1 MTKEQERLATAGV
14 RVLTAGAVS
23 ETQWE
28 LVRRGFAEWF
38 GRYGFSGY
46 VRDLDGLRRDMK
58 GPDRPDSV
66 PIVWHIRLCHVL
78 TSASGSGV
86 AARELASLIR
96 ELEPIPAASL
106 PEPPPS
112 LDHLDFRGSTFNGMV
127 AAVQH
132 NHYGTSILHD
142 PAGWSTV
149 EAADPIGLGVR
160 RTRRLDKDPELPPYV
175 RRDVDERLRALVSD
189 GGLVVVTGEP
199 LSGKSRTAWAAVLG
213 ALPPKTRVYSPSP
226 GADLRALPG
235 VLRDRDGSY
244 VLWLDELEGHLGE
257 RGLDSALLARLA
269 ELRVPVVATMSDEAY
284 DARRF
289 GGGPAARVLA
299 RAEPVEL
306 TCRWSAAELKRLLLE
321 GDPRLVG
328 ARLWRGDRGV
338 TEYLAVAPELWD
350 EWWRARRA
358 TAHPRGHVLVR
369 VAVDLARLGVEGGV
383 SPDVLEELS
392 AHYELWEGFDP
403 ERESRVQA
411 LAWATELRD
420 GVTGMLVEDGPR
432 GELRAFGSLAADA
445 GRSSQTR
452 RIPHDVWEAVST
464 LALDEGA
471 ESAFYQRFAAAAVA
485 YFMPHASVGSPEAL
499 FRLGRYDHGLGV
511 IDQEHCF
518 REAANQ
524 GHSRAAAALAELFMA
539 RGDTAEAEPYLEQ
552 AAEAGDAKAAAALG
566 SLLRDRAEAWLRQA
580 AEAGDPA
587 AAHELGDM
595 LVGTGRED
603 EALRWYRKSAAAG
616 RREVAASLGT
626 LLRSWRDPEADSWLR
641 YAAAWGD
648 ARGAGEIGIQL
659 SWVPGGNGAE
669 MERFFRQAADGGD
682 ANAARNLG
690 LRLEESGRFEE
701 AMARYHQALQG
712 GVVDAEKSIAQLLFR
727 QGKTAEAEEWLRR
740 AAIANPT
747 GLPAALP
754 PPPQPQPE
762 DDPTP
767 DTVRE

>member
-1 MTKEQERLATAGV
+1 MATDVERLAVDGAGLLAEGAASTALWVPV
-14 RVLTAGAVS
+14 RD
-23 ETQWE
+23 
-28 LVRRGFAEWF
+28 GFAEWF
-38 GRYGFSGY
+38 RRHASTYRSFG
-46 VRDLDGLRRDMK
+46 DLAELSPNTPERQWYLK
-58 GPDRPDSV
+58 
-66 PIVWHIRLCHVL
+66 LLHVL
-78 TSASGSGV
+78 VNAPRPV
-86 AARELASLIR
+86 LAAAELVSLID
-96 ELEPIPAASL
+96 ELTPYFAAGPHEPYS
-106 PEPPPS
+106 S
-112 LDHLDFRGSTFNGMV
+112 QDHLDFRGSTFNGTV

-132 NHYGTSILHD
+132 NHYGTGTLHD

-160 RTRRLDKDPELPPYV
+160 RTRRLDKDPELPAYV
-175 RRDVDERLRALVSD
+175 GRDIDERLRALVSG

-213 ALPPKTRVYSPSP
+213 ALSPKTRVHSPSP

-244 VLWLDELEGHLGE
+244 VLWLDDLDGHFGE
-257 RGLDSALLARLA
+257 RGLDSALLAQLA
-269 ELRVPVVATMSDEAY
+269 ELRVPVVATMNDEAY

-299 RAEPVEL
+299 RAEPLEL
-306 TCRWSAAELKRLLLE
+306 TCRWSEAELTRLARE
-321 GDPRLVG
+321 RDPRLAD
-328 ARLWRGDRGV
+328 AREWRGKRGV
-338 TEYLAVAPELWD
+338 TEYLAVGPELWD

-358 TAHPRGHVLVR
+358 TAHPRGHVVVR
-369 VAVDLARLGVEGGV
+369 VAADLARLGVDKGV

-392 AHYELWEGFDP
+392 AHYELFEGLDP
-403 ERESRVQA
+403 ERESRA
-411 LAWATELRD
+411 DAFAWATEVRH

-445 GRSSQTR
+445 RRSSQTR
-452 RIPHDVWEAVST
+452 KVPYGVWEAVRT
-464 LALDEGA
+464 LALDEG
-471 ESAFYQRFAAAAVA
+471 EGSAFHLRFAKAAAA
-485 YFMPHASVGSPEAL
+485 YFMPHAAAGSPEAL
-499 FRLGRYDHGLGV
+499 FRLGRYDHGLGT
-511 IDQEHCF
+511 IDQEYCF
-518 REAANQ
+518 RKAADE
-524 GHSRAAAALAELFMA
+524 GHFRAAAALAELFVA
-539 RGDTAEAEPYLEQ
+539 RGDTAGAEPYLEQ
-552 AAEAGDAKAAAALG
+552 AAEAGDAEAAATLG
-566 SLLRDRAEAWLRQA
+566 TLLRDRAETWLCQA

-603 EALRWYRKSAAAG
+603 EALRWYRKAAAAG

-648 ARGAGEIGIQL
+648 ARGAGEMGIQL
-659 SWVPGGNGAE
+659 SWVPGGDEAE
-669 MERFFRQAADGGD
+669 MGRFFRQAADGGD

-690 LRLEESGRFEE
+690 VLLEESGRFEE

-712 GVVDAEKSIAQLLFR
+712 GVVDAEKSIGQLLYR
-727 QGKTAEAEEWLRR
+727 QGETAEAEVWLRR

-754 PPPQPQPE
+754 PPPPQPE
-762 DDPTP
+762 ADPAPTP
-767 DTVRE
+767 DTVKE